1 MRLHVPSPIR
11 NRSLLCGYHALSP
24 ALPLA
29 GLRERKARTAG
40 TTGKRWTLV
49 PLFKSWAAA
58 YPNAMS
64 APKRL
69 FPDGLRESSHRLN
82 DCLEPYGMSVQT
94 YKTIKALLVSLAIIA
109 FSAWLV
115 NQGIPPREVIWP
127 TFILLM
133 LINGVELP
141 ELLAAWTEVSGDT
154 NDDE

>member
-1 MRLHVPSPIR
+1 
-11 NRSLLCGYHALSP
+11 
-24 ALPLA
+24 
-29 GLRERKARTAG
+29 
-40 TTGKRWTLV
+40 
-49 PLFKSWAAA
+49 
-58 YPNAMS
+58 MS

-69 FPDGLRESSHRLN
+69 FPDALRESSHRLN

-141 ELLAAWTEVSGDT
+141 ELVAAWTEVSGDT